1 MGQHDSWFP
10 VPTVV
15 VMARS
20 AQLYRAQEDV
30 VVVVVVVVVVMVTLA
45 GSIRRSQEVKSI

>member
-30 VVVVVVVVVVMVTLA
+30 VVVVVVVVMVTLA
-45 GSIRRSQEVKSI
+45 GLIRRSQEVKSI

>member
-30 VVVVVVVVVVMVTLA
+30 VVVVVVMVTLA